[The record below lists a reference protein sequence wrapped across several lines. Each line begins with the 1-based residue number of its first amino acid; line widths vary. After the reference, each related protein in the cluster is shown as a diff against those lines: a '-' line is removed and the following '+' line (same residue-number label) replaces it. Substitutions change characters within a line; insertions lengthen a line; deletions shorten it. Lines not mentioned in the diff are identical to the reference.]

1 MPCHL
6 LLRLRRQLGTTPRS
20 SWAPTDP
27 NIRSPIFDPAK
38 VETGEPLLLVADIQT
53 SLE

>member
-27 NIRSPIFDPAK
+27 NTRNPIFDPAK
-38 VETGEPLLLVADIQT
+38 DETDEPLLQVVDIRK